1 MYLTKEE
8 ERILNGEC
16 GWANQTCMKI
26 LTRLG
31 ELFNAE
37 KLIPISSAHVSGVS
51 YKTLGD
57 APVEFLQAL
66 ADAGARVKVKTTL
79 NPQSLDPEHLTKRLP
94 KTLREKQLNV
104 LETV

>member
-1 MYLTKEE
+1 LHLTREE
-8 ERILNGEC
+8 ERILNGES

-31 ELFNAE
+31 DLYDAE

-57 APVEFLQAL
+57 APIEFLQAL
-66 ADAGARVKVKTTL
+66 ADAGAKVKVKPHSTRKASTQ
-79 NPQSLDPEHLTKRLP
+79 NI
-94 KTLREKQLNV
+94 
-104 LETV
+104 